1 MRRIALA
8 LPLLLSAACV
18 TPAPEPKY
26 QYVDPRSPLQ
36 VVADSTTWLVFY
48 AIQASDTAML
58 RSQYALTEKSLAKA
72 RALVNDAR
80 VSAESAE
87 VNMRGA
93 IERGERIRAAVTPQP
108 GQPASR
114 KTNYNHYWELS
125 RAKLDTARLKSLA
138 AQRIADSA
146 LVCTATSCTAV
157 RARDLRT
164 LLMAASGAAREAQS
178 LIRIA
183 VIYLKPEP

>member
-8 LPLLLSAACV
+8 LCLLAACV
-18 TPAPEPKY
+18 TPPSEPSY
-26 QYVDPRSPLQ
+26 RYIDPRSPIQ

-58 RSQYALTEKSLAKA
+58 RSQYALTEKSLDKA

-80 VSAESAE
+80 ISAENAE
-87 VNMRGA
+87 QSVRGA
-93 IERGERIRAAVTPQP
+93 IATGDRVRAAVTPQP
-108 GQPASR
+108 GQRASR
-114 KTNYNHYWELS
+114 RSNYNHYWELS

-138 AQRIADSA
+138 AQAIADSA
-146 LVCTATSCTAV
+146 LVCKATSCTAV
-157 RARDLRT
+157 RARDLRS

-183 VIYLKPEP
+183 VVYLKPES

>member
-1 MRRIALA
+1 MLRVAFVLC
-8 LPLLLSAACV
+8 LLTACV
-18 TPAPEPKY
+18 TAPPEPRY
-26 QYVDPRSPLQ
+26 HYIDPRPPIQ

-58 RSQYALTEKSLAKA
+58 RSQYALTEKSLQKA

-80 VSAESAE
+80 ISAETAE
-87 VNMRGA
+87 QNVRGA
-93 IERGERIRAAVTPQP
+93 IEKGDRIKAAVTPQP
-108 GQPASR
+108 GEPVTR
-114 KTNYNHYWELS
+114 KANYNHYWELS
-125 RAKLDTARLKSLA
+125 RAKLDTAWVKTRA
-138 AQRIADSA
+138 AQAIADSA

-157 RARDLRT
+157 RARDLRS

-183 VIYLKPEP
+183 VIYLKPEG

>member
-1 MRRIALA
+1 
-8 LPLLLSAACV
+8 
-18 TPAPEPKY
+18 
-26 QYVDPRSPLQ
+26 

-58 RSQYALTEKSLAKA
+58 RSQYALTEKSLEKA

-80 VSAESAE
+80 ISAEHAE
-87 VNMRGA
+87 QRVRGA
-93 IERGERIRAAVTPQP
+93 IATGDRIRASVTPQP
-108 GQPASR
+108 GQPPSR
-114 KTNYNHYWELS
+114 KSNYNHYWELS

-138 AQRIADSA
+138 AQAIADSA

-157 RARDLRT
+157 KARDLRS
-164 LLMAASGAAREAQS
+164 LLMAASGAAREAES

-183 VIYLKPEP
+183 VVYLKPEP

>member
-1 MRRIALA
+1 MRRLTLA
-8 LPLLLSAACV
+8 LCLLAACV
-18 TPAPEPKY
+18 APPPEPRY
-26 QYVDPRSPLQ
+26 RYIDPRSPLQ

-58 RSQYALTEKSLAKA
+58 RSQYALTEKSLEKA

-80 VSAESAE
+80 ISAENAE
-87 VNMRGA
+87 QSVRGA
-93 IERGERIRAAVTPQP
+93 IATGDRIRASVTPQP
-108 GQPASR
+108 GQPPSR
-114 KTNYNHYWELS
+114 KSNYNHYWALS

-138 AQRIADSA
+138 AQAIADSA

-157 RARDLRT
+157 KARDLRS
-164 LLMAASGAAREAQS
+164 LLMAASGAAREAES

-183 VIYLKPEP
+183 VVYLKPEP